1 MGGFFFLYIC
11 LMPASV
17 KVVYETLKDMVNK
30 DQQGFVTPDEFN
42 RFAQVAQLRIFN
54 RLFDTLK
61 DGSRLERAGF
71 GQGRDKSKF
80 KQIQEDLAVFAKT
93 KKDLDKTDGVF
104 RRPDDFSRLISV
116 STHGGSLL
124 GRTTRTPI
132 QICYDEEKIERI
144 LSSTLNAPTTSYPV
158 ALVSGDIEVFPES
171 ISKIQVRYY
180 KVPQSFETDG
190 TTRSASPP
198 TYGVP
203 AGSTI
208 DSFDSDT
215 SRDFELPEH
224 YTMDLVMEIGSLIGL
239 NLRDQEVILT
249 VDKEQ
254 VERKSE
260 QTF

>member
-1 MGGFFFLYIC
+1 
-11 LMPASV
+11 MPASV
-17 KVVYETLKDMVNK
+17 KVVYETLKDLVNK

-80 KQIQEDLAVFAKT
+80 KQINEDLAVFAKT
-93 KKDLDKTDGVF
+93 KKDLSKTNGVF
-104 RRPDDFSRLISV
+104 VRPDDFSRLISV

-144 LSSTLNAPTTSYPV
+144 LSSTLNAPTASYPV

-180 KVPQSFETDG
+180 KIPQSFLTDG

-198 TYGVP
+198 TYGTAV
-203 AGSTI
+203 GSTI
-208 DSFDSDT
+208 DSFDASA

-224 YTMDLVMEIGSLIGL
+224 YTMDLVREIGSLAGL
-239 NLRDQEVILT
+239 NLRDQEVQ
-249 VDKEQ
+249 VYQEKEQ
-254 VERKSE
+254 LERKSE